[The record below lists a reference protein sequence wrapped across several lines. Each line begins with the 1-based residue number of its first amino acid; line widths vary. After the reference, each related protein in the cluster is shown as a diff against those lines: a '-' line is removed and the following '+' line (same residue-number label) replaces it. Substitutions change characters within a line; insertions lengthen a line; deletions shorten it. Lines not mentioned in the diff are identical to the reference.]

1 MEPFYGLITIIIII
15 IFIRAIVGGDGRN
28 TGFGFNR
35 QSSAEI
41 KLPFSKQFSRRMGIL
56 TGSRHMQAFEFLLD
70 NDSTKPEIGITFF
83 LPRKPFEI
91 DITFDNPAPIRI
103 ESVKAFSSGKAE
115 PLFYGVKYE
124 LQKQRSR
131 ARIAVTPESG
141 IDRLQI
147 EVDEKVKEFGYQV
160 RILTKKEKQV
170 DFDLLSK
177 AFIEL
182 NVGNYESAKNLFHEY
197 EEYCPKN
204 PIVSLNLSNVYKI
217 SKDYSMAEEYALKAA
232 ISGLMEDGINL
243 YRSIQNEY
251 DSFRPVQEVRSLNE
265 QANGWPPEP
274 HYGVTVLE
282 KSKRFLLGLEDY
294 HMKYC
299 SEIIFIRR
307 PAAARKLAKVD
318 FDFDARKEIVLNSEM
333 RILNREYDAEIVP
346 DENLFFNDSSKRN
359 IFITVEEAKECGWIL
374 PDLAVGDIVEWNYS
388 LLCRNNPDKSGMFIL
403 TDINHPHFPTFKSQV
418 TFEIP
423 PDAEFYLSSKDR
435 LLNDPEKFKEDSGK
449 TIYKLS
455 DSKYVPVKN
464 TGFCYENNYLNPVF
478 ACSRA
483 KNTWKSISEKIKNDV
498 LGKHFEQEMLPEP
511 LKKIANDKNEVE
523 AVLEQCFYWIRD
535 KIKYASLPSGAKQI
549 GKMGR
554 AGEIMN
560 AGMGNCNDKSYLL
573 CLVCKNLNIPFEIVA
588 VSYGEGIVFKDLPA
602 DQFDHVF
609 MRAMPADRWLYL
621 DASSSF
627 SVFGNPPLYMQGLEA
642 LFINEEAHIGIIDED
657 SPSSNT
663 VEISEIIE
671 NVSGGWIETELNIRS
686 AGYLARSLDENLKSV
701 SLSFYDQ
708 NQAAQEALRDYLPS
722 LIISNF
728 EKTNNTANSNFC
740 DLSCYGKRCP
750 VISLGAQSAANFRWG
765 IPTLPMTLWRTF
777 INEKLFVFG
786 FPQSVSLNL
795 TFKGEIVN
803 HLTDISKAAKYSS
816 DICEVDEI
824 CERGPDYHKISR
836 SISLK
841 KKYIHSNQMKRF
853 PEIMESI
860 ERSLQIVAIFSR

>member
-1 MEPFYGLITIIIII
+1 MLIS
-15 IFIRAIVGGDGRN
+15 GRN
-28 TGFGFNR
+28 NFPGGE
-35 QSSAEI
+35 SLAEV
-41 KLPFSKQFSRRMGIL
+41 KLPFPKRFRRRMGIL

-103 ESVKAFSSGKAE
+103 GSIKAFSSGKAE

-141 IDRLQI
+141 IDRLEI

-160 RILTKKEKQV
+160 RILTKKEEQA
-170 DFDLLSK
+170 DFNLLSK

-182 NVGNYESAKNLFHEY
+182 NAGNYGSAKNLFHEY

-204 PIVSLNLSNVYKI
+204 PVVSLNLSNIYKI
-217 SKDYSMAEEYALKAA
+217 LKDYSTAEEYALKAA
-232 ISGLMEDGINL
+232 VSGFMNEGINL
-243 YRSIQNEY
+243 YRGIQNEY
-251 DSFRPVQEVRSLNE
+251 DGFKPVQEVRSLKE
-265 QANGWPPEP
+265 QADGWPPEP
-274 HYGVTVLE
+274 HYGVIVLE
-282 KSKRFLLGLEDY
+282 KSQRFLLGLGDF
-294 HMKYC
+294 HVKCC
-299 SEIIFIRR
+299 SEIMFIRR
-307 PAAARKLAKVD
+307 PVAARKFAKVD

-333 RILNREYDAEIVP
+333 RILNREYETDIVP

-359 IFITVEEAKECGWIL
+359 IFITVEEEKECGWIL
-374 PDLAVGDIVEWNYS
+374 PDLAVGDVVEWNYS
-388 LLCRNNPDKSGMFIL
+388 LLRRNNPDKSGMYIL
-403 TDINHPHFPTFKSQV
+403 TDINHPYFPTFKSQV
-418 TFEIP
+418 TFETP
-423 PDAEFYLSSKDR
+423 TDAEFYLSSKDG
-435 LLNDPEKFKEDSGK
+435 LLNNPEKFKGDNGK

-455 DSKYVPVKN
+455 DLKYVPVKN
-464 TGFCYENNYLNPVF
+464 TGFYYENNYLNPVF
-478 ACSRA
+478 ACSSA

-498 LGKHFEQEMLPEP
+498 LGEHFEREMFPKP
-511 LKKIANDKNEVE
+511 LKQIASGMKNVE
-523 AVLEQCFYWIRD
+523 AVLEQSFYWIRD

-554 AGEIMN
+554 AGEIVE

-588 VSYGEGIVFKDLPA
+588 ASFREGIVFKDLPA

-609 MRAMPADRWLYL
+609 IRAMPAGRWLYL

-627 SVFGNPPLYMQGLEA
+627 SVFGNPPLYLQGLDA
-642 LFINEEAHIGIIDED
+642 LFINDEAHIGSIDED
-657 SPSSNT
+657 SPDSNII
-663 VEISEIIE
+663 EISEVIE
-671 NVSGGWIETELNIRS
+671 YSSGGWIETELNIHS
-686 AGYLARSLDENLKSV
+686 AGFLARSLDENLKSV

-722 LIISNF
+722 LIVTNC
-728 EKTNNTANSNFC
+728 EKTTNTANSNFC
-740 DLSCYGKRCP
+740 DLSCRGKRCP
-750 VISLGAQSAANFRWG
+750 VISLGDRSAANFRWG
-765 IPTLPMTLWRTF
+765 IPTLPMALWRTF
-777 INEKLFVFG
+777 INEELFVFG
-786 FPQSVSLNL
+786 FPQSVNLNL

-803 HLTDISKAAKYSS
+803 HLNDISKAARFSS
-816 DICEVDEI
+816 DFCDVDEI
-824 CERGPDYHKISR
+824 CEKGKDYHRISR

-841 KKYIHSNQMKRF
+841 KKYIHSDQMKQF

-860 ERSLQIVAIFSR
+860 EQALQIVAIFSS